1 MTPKKLTI
9 LAFAII
15 LPITAVVDTVNVAA
29 QQDRLEQYELNDVP
43 PWINPD
49 ATNVCIPGVS
59 TNTGFTT
66 IGPSIEV
73 GATIFG
79 GTWDGNELTR
89 DESDDNGEG
98 LLGSHAGQTMFAELS
113 SPGTQDFAY
122 LAKLL
127 SPMSEHLGWTT
138 DQGSEGFKPGSK
150 FLLTYKG
157 KSIVMEKR
165 DVGGGGGPI
174 EGRPRAIDIWYETAK
189 LIDFREGTAVMSI
202 QQVAD
207 DTPVTPLDGN
217 PISNTTTEDTPLST
231 PSGEST
237 GARVFSFLLGKGLS
251 RNQATGIVANL
262 MQESGGK
269 TLNLKPEI
277 ENSIGAYG
285 IAQWL
290 GGRRTALQRYA
301 RENGTTEA
309 DFSTQVNFL
318 WSELNGS
325 YKNSVLTPIMASATM
340 EESTRIFLERFEIPC
355 TPGRGCDA
363 EFAIRLDLAK
373 KAEAELSGVSGGA
386 TNAVTTCA
394 NGQSVTDTND
404 TSPGAVNADGYAL
417 PLKNYTPPSNLLNC
431 TRTSCH
437 HDNTPA
443 FDLIVPA
450 GTPVVAIYDGSIK
463 RNRRYTVGTA
473 SSDSQCR
480 SVQFAGDDG
489 WVYWYGHTYITHPAG
504 TRFKAGDVI
513 GVVGS
518 KACGLGGAAHLHID
532 RGSPKGNDGGSDAS
546 RDAGFISLM
555 QSIFKNTRP

>member
-1 MTPKKLTI
+1 MTPKKLI
-9 LAFAII
+9 IIALAII
-15 LPITAVVDTVNVAA
+15 LPITTVLDTLNVAA
-29 QQDRLEQYELNDVP
+29 QQDRLELYELNDVP

-66 IGPSIEV
+66 IGPAIEV

-79 GTWDGNELTR
+79 GVWNGTELVA
-89 DESDDNGEG
+89 DENTENDEG

-113 SPGTQDFAY
+113 SPGSQDFAY

-127 SPMSEHLGWTT
+127 NPLSEHLGWSTE
-138 DQGSEGFKPGSK
+138 QGSEGFKPGSK

-165 DVGGGGGPI
+165 DVGEGGGPI
-174 EGRPRAIDIWYETAK
+174 EGRPRAVGIWYETAK
-189 LIDFREGTAVMSI
+189 LIDFREGTGVMSI
-202 QQVAD
+202 QQVAS
-207 DTPVTPLDGN
+207 DTPVTPLDGS
-217 PISNTTTEDTPLST
+217 PVSNTTTENTPPST

-251 RNQATGIVANL
+251 RNQALGIIANL
-262 MQESGGK
+262 MQESGHK
-269 TLNLKPEI
+269 TLDLKPEA

-301 RENGTTEA
+301 SQNGTTEA

-325 YKNSVLTPIMASATM
+325 YKDSVLTPIMASTTL
-340 EESTRIFLERFEIPC
+340 EEPTRIFLERFEIPC
-355 TPGRGCDA
+355 TPGSGCDA
-363 EFAIRLDLAK
+363 EFAIRLKLAK
-373 KAEAELSGVSGGA
+373 QAEAELTGVAGGA
-386 TNAVTTCA
+386 MNEVTTCA
-394 NGQSVTDTND
+394 NGQFANDSSD
-404 TSPGAVNADGYAL
+404 TSPGVVNADGYAL
-417 PLKNYTPPSNLLNC
+417 PLKNYTPPSDLLNC
-431 TRTSCH
+431 TSTSCH
-437 HDNTPA
+437 HDKTPA
-443 FDLIVPA
+443 FDLIVSP
-450 GTPVVAIYDGSIK
+450 GTPVVAIYDGVIK
-463 RNRRYTVGTA
+463 RNKRYTVGTA
-473 SSDSQCR
+473 ASDSQCR

-513 GVVGS
+513 GVIGS

-532 RGSPKGNDGGSDAS
+532 RGSPKGRDGGSDAS
-546 RDAGFISLM
+546 RDAGFINLM
-555 QSIFKNTRP
+555 QSIFKNAKQ